1 MWAALA
7 AHTPLWLST
16 TDARIVGGASIH
28 ALLAAMLWFV
38 ARRAGRFY
46 GTALVTST
54 LFAVAPTAAPIIAG
68 MRGGAELSAY
78 VVTPLIAF
86 GCGHTVGLLGSK
98 LTHDRRW
105 VGTFIVAVSA
115 LCLVIAFWSFRR
127 SSQLSLEVN
136 SHELNSAIE
145 ESRGTSTSG

>member
-1 MWAALA
+1 LA
-7 AHTPLWLST
+7 AHTPLWLSS
-16 TDARIVGGASIH
+16 TDAKIVGAAAVH
-28 ALLAAMLWFV
+28 ALLAGMLWFV

-54 LFAVAPTAAPIIAG
+54 LFAIAPTAAPIIAG
-68 MRGGAELSAY
+68 MRGGAEIVAY
-78 VVTPLIAF
+78 IATPLIAF
-86 GCGHTVGLLGSK
+86 GCGHAVALFGSK
-98 LTHDRRW
+98 LPRDQRW
-105 VGTFIVAVSA
+105 VSLFIVAVSA

-127 SSQLSLEVN
+127 SSQLSLELN